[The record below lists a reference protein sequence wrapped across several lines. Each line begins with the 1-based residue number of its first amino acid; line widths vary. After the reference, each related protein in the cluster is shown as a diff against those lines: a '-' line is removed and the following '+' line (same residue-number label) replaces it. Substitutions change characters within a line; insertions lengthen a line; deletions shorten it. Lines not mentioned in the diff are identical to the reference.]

1 MVHYFVMMYTSA
13 YILSIFQYFFS
24 KRTPYDC
31 KNPFGYSMTIFMQF
45 VLAFRSFQHIGC
57 FVSLAIGEFMFAMAF
72 VKILENELHAINN
85 MASDEKCRNN
95 MYKKLSEFMHRHAN
109 VKQLSGNLIFKG
121 TNISRLFFFADW
133 SLHFPIYTRLH

>member
-1 MVHYFVMMYTSA
+1 
-13 YILSIFQYFFS
+13 
-24 KRTPYDC
+24 
-31 KNPFGYSMTIFMQF
+31 MTIFMQF

-72 VKILENELHAINN
+72 VKILENDLHAINN

-121 TNISRLFFFADW
+121 TNISRLLFLQIGRFIFRFIRDYIDDCVC
-133 SLHFPIYTRLH
+133 L